1 MNTTESIR
9 NFKIV
14 KPNSEDWDAYVRQHA
29 KGSIFHSSAM
39 IRAFAA
45 TRGLEPYAYASMGPD
60 GRILALLVSCHVK
73 TLPRFSAM
81 SSRAVQFAEPLC
93 DPNPKGVAALSEL
106 VAMHDKHM
114 RSRSLLCEIRSI
126 CSPTSER
133 DALTASG
140 YEHLDYINYV
150 VDTKQNQE
158 ILWSKVKKNLRQKI
172 RSTLSKGVV
181 LRDDNT
187 LEGVSRLH
195 QLLKSSYGRARVPL
209 PGLDL
214 FENTLANLPPQCV
227 RVRTAFLGDEPVASI
242 ISLVFG
248 DRVFSWYG
256 GTLRLNGL
264 SPFACIVWDDIAW
277 SSENGYAFYDFGGAG
292 WPNENYGPRKFK
304 ADFGG
309 IEVRYGRYM
318 LTYSE
323 LRLRLAKLAFQLSR
337 RMGAWSSD
345 SKGTQKHGEEV
356 HG

>member
-1 MNTTESIR
+1 MISTHSFR
-9 NFKIV
+9 NCKIV
-14 KPNSEDWDAYVRQHA
+14 KPNCDDWDDYVQQHA
-29 KGSIFHSSAM
+29 KGSIFHTSAM
-39 IRAFAA
+39 IRSFAA
-45 TRGLEPYAYASMGPD
+45 TRGLEPYAYASMDPD
-60 GRILALLVSCHVK
+60 GRIVALLVSCHVK
-73 TLPRFSAM
+73 TLSRFSAM

-93 DPNPKGVAALSEL
+93 DPNPTGVAALSEL

-114 RSRSLLCEIRSI
+114 RSRSLLCEVRSI
-126 CSPTSER
+126 CPSTSER
-133 DALTASG
+133 DALTTNG
-140 YEHLDYINYV
+140 YEYLDYINYV
-150 VDTKQNQE
+150 VDTKQNKE

-181 LRDDNT
+181 LRNDNT
-187 LEGVSRLH
+187 LEGVNRLH

-209 PGLDL
+209 LGLDL
-214 FENTLANLPPQCV
+214 FENTLANLPSQCI
-227 RVRTAFLGDEPVASI
+227 RVRTAFLGDVPIASI
-242 ISLVFG
+242 MSLVFG

-337 RMGAWSSD
+337 RMGAWSSE
-345 SKGTQKHGEEV
+345 SNGTRKHGEET